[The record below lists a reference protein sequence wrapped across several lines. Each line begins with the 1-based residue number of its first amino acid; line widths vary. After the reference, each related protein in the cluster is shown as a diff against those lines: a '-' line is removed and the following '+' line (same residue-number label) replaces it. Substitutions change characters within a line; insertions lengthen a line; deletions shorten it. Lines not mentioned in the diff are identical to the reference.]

1 MIFWSV
7 KKNYY
12 WSNDFSNDQKF
23 WNQKSNLF
31 SLFSWNDRYREYRIH
46 FFERSIDEL
55 ITFVTFWS
63 VKKNYLSLV
72 EWFFKN
78 FENLTYSLCFRETI
92 DIASIEYVFSKD
104 RSMNIT
110 KRPIFVCERNCESL
124 FRLLLAKRFF
134 ESKSFE
140 IGTFNLFSID
150 HDRYHGI
157 EYIYREIDRW
167 M

>member
-1 MIFWSV
+1 MWHFDLWERII
-7 KKNYY
+7 YHR
-12 WSNDFSNDQKF
+12 SNDFSNDQKF
-23 WNQKSNLF
+23 WN
-31 SLFSWNDRYREYRIH
+31 LFSWNDRYREYRIC
-46 FFERSIDEL
+46 FFDRWINNR
-55 ITFVTFWS
+55 VTFWS

>member
-78 FENLTYSLCFRETI
+78 FENLTYSLCFPETSI
-92 DIASIEYVFSKD
+92 DIANIEYRFFERSIDELITEWHFDLWKRIIIGRMIFRMIKNFEIENLTYFLCFRETSIDIANIEYVFSRD
-104 RSMNIT
+104 RSMN
-110 KRPIFVCERNCESL
+110 
-124 FRLLLAKRFF
+124 
-134 ESKSFE
+134 
-140 IGTFNLFSID
+140 
-150 HDRYHGI
+150 
-157 EYIYREIDRW
+157 
-167 M
+167 